1 MNTEESEIHDLLTNM
16 ISSIVDNPSSIN
28 ISTEET
34 DRGTL
39 FEIKVGVDDVGK
51 IIGKSGRVASAI
63 RTVAK
68 AAGAK
73 RGRRVM
79 VNVFNKPLE

>member
-1 MNTEESEIHDLLTNM
+1 MGSVKSLIENM
-16 ISSIVDNPSSIN
+16 VGGIVDDPISMTV
-28 ISTEET
+28 STEET

-39 FEIKVGVDDVGK
+39 YEIKVGKEDIGK
-51 IIGKSGRVASAI
+51 IIGKKGRVASAI

-73 RGRRVM
+73 QGIRVM
-79 VNVFNKPLE
+79 VNVFNRPAD